1 MQSTLL
7 FEFARA
13 QKDLQN
19 MEEQLREKT
28 DQVDKLIGELQ
39 ETQQT
44 ASRLR
49 TINDTLQ
56 RSLSQQQNKISED
69 SMHLTELREKKELV
83 VAERQLLLDQ
93 IEATSRE
100 RDHFRNLSDSLVRRT
115 DGWMDDVALSVVQDQ
130 RAVLRWSRN
139 DNTHLLVCTACT
151 TLDICKRLS
160 VRCVLD

>member
-1 MQSTLL
+1 
-7 FEFARA
+7 
-13 QKDLQN
+13 

-49 TINDTLQ
+49 KINDGLQ

-100 RDHFRNLSDSLVRRT
+100 RDHFRDLSDTLVI
-115 DGWMDDVALSVVQDQ
+115 MKH
-130 RAVLRWSRN
+130 RWCCS
-139 DNTHLLVCTACT
+139 LVCTARYLVVTAFSMRVRC
-151 TLDICKRLS
+151 DRLS
-160 VRCVLD
+160 SSMMLNEHQR